1 VVTEQMMVVPA
12 VTAVALGVVSLRL
25 RDPLRRTPVA
35 ATVEAVSV
43 TLGGVLSVQL
53 LLLGGTWSEL
63 LSVAGLTVLFGS
75 SVACTL
81 GMARAIA
88 AVLATRGWRHVPF
101 DAIVSFG
108 GVSAVAAFL
117 SGAMLAI
124 AFGWRVTALVA
135 IVASMRAG
143 ASPWRAHEVVRRWS
157 WGPLRSST
165 SPG

>member
-1 VVTEQMMVVPA
+1 MVVPA
-12 VTAVALGVVSLRL
+12 VTAVALGVLLLRL

-35 ATVEAVSV
+35 ATVEALSV

-81 GMARAIA
+81 AMGRAIA
-88 AVLATRGWRHVPF
+88 AVLAMRGWRRVPF

-108 GVSAVAAFL
+108 AVSAVAAFL
-117 SGAMLAI
+117 SGAMLVT
-124 AFGWRVTALVA
+124 AFGWRVTALVTT
-135 IVASMRAG
+135 VATLRAG
-143 ASPWRAHEVVRRWS
+143 AYPWRAREVVERWS
-157 WGPLRSST
+157 WGPLRFSASR
-165 SPG
+165 G